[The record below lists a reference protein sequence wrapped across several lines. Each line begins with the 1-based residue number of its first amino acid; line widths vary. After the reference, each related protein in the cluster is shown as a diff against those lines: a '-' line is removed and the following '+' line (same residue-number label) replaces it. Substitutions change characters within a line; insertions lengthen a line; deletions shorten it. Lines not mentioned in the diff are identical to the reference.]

1 VKLVINKK
9 YPYKH
14 YNRFSDTTGRK
25 YLVDNVK
32 VPSVTTILSATKD
45 MRQLNNWRRRVGEKE
60 ADRIMN
66 QASTIG
72 TEMHQVLEYYL
83 SGGGYYND
91 MEEGAKPRMM
101 AKTILDN
108 IKIDEVWGNEISLE
122 YQNKFAGTCDM
133 TAVVYGK
140 PSIVDWKQANRPKKE
155 EWVDDYKHQLGAY
168 YLAHTANYGPIEQ
181 GVVSI
186 CTRDLKYQE
195 FRLSE
200 ADLKEYADKF
210 LNRLEQFNKLQQP
223 VS

>member
-1 VKLVINKK
+1 MKLNRR

-25 YLVDNVK
+25 YLVDNIK

-45 MRQLNNWRRRVGEKE
+45 KRFLDNWRRRVGDQE
-60 ADRIMN
+60 ADRIMR
-66 QASTIG
+66 QASSVG

-83 SGGGYYND
+83 TGQGYYNAA
-91 MEEGAKPRMM
+91 EEGTKPRMM

-108 IKIDEVWGNEISLE
+108 IVLDEVWGNEISLQ
-122 YQNKFAGTCDM
+122 YKNQFAGTCDL
-133 TAVVYGK
+133 TAVAYGK

-155 EWVDDYKHQLGAY
+155 EWVEDYKLQLGAY

-181 GVVSI
+181 GVISI
-186 CTRDLKYQE
+186 CTRDLQYQE

-200 ADLKEYADKF
+200 ADLKEYSEKF
-210 LNRLEQFNKLQQP
+210 LERLSEFNKLQEP

>member
-1 VKLVINKK
+1 MKLNRK

-25 YLVDNVK
+25 YLVDNIK

-45 MRQLNNWRRRVGEKE
+45 KRFLDNWRRRVGDQE
-60 ADRIMN
+60 ADRIMR
-66 QASTIG
+66 QASSVG

-83 SGGGYYND
+83 TGQGYYNAA
-91 MEEGAKPRMM
+91 EEGTKPRMM

-108 IKIDEVWGNEISLE
+108 IVLDEVWGNEISLQ
-122 YQNKFAGTCDM
+122 YKNQFAGTCDL
-133 TAVVYGK
+133 TAVAYGK

-155 EWVDDYKHQLGAY
+155 EWVEDYKLQLGAY

-181 GVVSI
+181 GVISI
-186 CTRDLKYQE
+186 CTRDLQYQE

-200 ADLKEYADKF
+200 ADLKEYSEKF
-210 LNRLEQFNKLQQP
+210 LQRLSEFNKLQEP